1 MHSKKITTAG
11 APTTN
16 QVRHTTPV
24 ARVLRRARRIVTAIS
39 LTIATA
45 LGSLGALTSAQAQL
59 LINLDR
65 GGYPASISTATPGA
79 TWRFEWVAS
88 GDVSAF
94 CKNPESLSRVCQ
106 GVSDFAA
113 HQELDIEWEKYDR
126 IGPPVPNHSSGTLM
140 ARNAIDWQNSR
151 DNSPFRWT
159 GEFNG
164 FSRNDDRPML
174 ATVHLRKV
182 GTNWTLGTT
191 TSLQFAVN
199 PQIQLFGAEDAT
211 EGTDTHLEFLVE
223 LSPPATETTTV
234 DYATNAEESTATAGS
249 DYTATSGTL
258 TFAVGDDF
266 KAIRVPIMDD
276 MVDDSGELVVVKL
289 TNPSGVARLIR
300 DPTGFTI
307 PDRHLPDGTCQ
318 TIQGQEYC
326 NPGGVTRATFL
337 PSVGEIGIILNDEPG
352 PGNSVDNLPLVT
364 IEATT
369 PYATEGSDA
378 IFNLARTG
386 ETTEGLT
393 VPVSATET
401 GAMLADSSPTS
412 ATFAAGES
420 EAELRIATLGD
431 TTVED
436 DSTVTVTLQTGDAW
450 RLGTNN
456 TSEARIGVL
465 DDDAAPPPEGTAGS
479 DGETVWSADMS
490 VTDYGNGNV
499 GAGSASLLANQRGS
513 ENLQARWLYHDSGER
528 KLRMAFTTSVDTA
541 RLRVKAAKLNL
552 AFPQGQS
559 GESSFTW
566 DNVDVDWSDNDTFE
580 AHLVRGEAA
589 ATPAPDAT
597 LKTLSV
603 SGATLSPAFDPEIV
617 LYSAV
622 IDSSTTSVT
631 MAATANDDDATI
643 AFGPSEDADSEAANH
658 QLTVGEGDTL
668 TTVTVTA
675 PNGDTTR
682 TYRVIVKRGRT
693 VAVSFDAAAYTATE
707 SNSAA
712 AVVVSLDANPTHAI
726 TIPLTATPGGG
737 ATAADYAAPGSV
749 TFTSGG
755 ALSQTVTV
763 TAVADDTA
771 ESGETV
777 TIGFGTLP
785 GWVETGSTTSTTVTL
800 ADAPATN
807 TAPGGGPEITGTT
820 EIGSTLTAAVNT
832 ISDADGLE
840 NVTFEYQWIANNGT
854 SDADIDGATTSTYTL
869 VAADAGKTIK
879 VRVTFTDNAGTR
891 ETLASA
897 ATTTITS
904 ASLTASFA
912 NMPSEHGGP
921 GEANR
926 FTFDLSFSEN
936 LALSYRRLRDH
947 HAFTVDGGQV
957 KRAQRKVQGTNQH
970 WTITVEPGGWGDV
983 SLTLPGGRA
992 CTASNSICTSDNRQ
1006 LSNSPSA
1013 TVRGPASLSVA
1024 DASANENTD
1033 DALEFPV
1040 TLDRAST
1047 LTVTVDYATS
1057 DGTATAGA
1065 DYTATSGTLTFDP
1078 GETTQT
1084 VSVPVLDDAV
1094 DDPGETMT
1102 LTLSNAVNAQI
1113 ADATA
1118 TGTINNSDQLQ
1129 KAWIARFGRTVAA
1142 QVIDGIGERLATPRS
1157 GSHVQI
1163 AGVRLERNGAT
1174 WTETPADDEAAVDN
1188 TLEREHTLSGQQ
1200 LLLQSA
1206 FRLQSEADAP
1216 GGTAWTAWGRIS
1228 RASFEGEDEDVKLS
1242 GDVTTGLLGADV
1254 GTDDWIAG
1262 IALSEAKG
1270 DGPFTL
1276 TSDRPSNR
1284 DKGTVESS
1292 LTSVHPYAQV
1302 NATDRLALWA
1312 IGGYGTGDMTIAED
1326 GGTPMKTDID
1336 MTMAAIGARGQVL
1349 DTGTGD
1355 ALDMAVRT
1363 DALWLRATS
1372 DATRKMGSAEADVT
1386 RLRLMIDAGRGF
1398 TVGVG
1403 TLTPTIE
1410 AGVRH
1415 DAGDAEE
1422 GVGFEVGAGLAYQ
1435 GEGITVEGKVRT
1447 LVAHDDSA
1455 YEEWGASFAVRIDP
1469 GSDGRGLSLSIT
1481 PTWGSAA
1488 SEAEQLWSTRTA
1500 EDLVSDT
1507 DFQATQRL
1515 DAELGYG
1522 VAGPLGL
1529 GTLTPFGGLS
1539 LSDGAQRT
1547 LRTGLRWNASE
1558 SATVALEGTRE
1569 ENGDGETPANT
1580 LMLRAQVRF

>member
-1 MHSKKITTAG
+1 MHANEITADD
-11 APTTN
+11 APTTTK
-16 QVRHTTPV
+16 QSRHTAPL
-24 ARVLRRARRIVTAIS
+24 ARALRRARRILTAGS
-39 LTIATA
+39 LTIATM
-45 LGSLGALTSAQAQL
+45 LGGLGAFTSAQAQL

-65 GGYPASISTATPGA
+65 GGYPASISTATPHA

-88 GDVSAF
+88 GSTSGF
-94 CKNPESLSRVCQ
+94 CHKPQAITRQCTSLTKL
-106 GVSDFAA
+106 AL

-140 ARNAIDWQNSR
+140 ARNAIDWQNKFESS
-151 DNSPFRWT
+151 NYRWT

-164 FSRNDDRPML
+164 FSRNDDRPLL

-182 GTNWTLGTT
+182 GTNWTMGST

-199 PQIQLFGAEDAT
+199 PQIELFPADDAT
-211 EGTDTHLEFLVE
+211 EGTDSHLNYVVTLT
-223 LSPPATETTTV
+223 PPATETTTV
-234 DYATNAEESTATAGS
+234 DYATNAQHSTATAGS

-258 TFAVGDDF
+258 TFAVGESS
-266 KAIRVPIMDD
+266 KLIQVPIMDD
-276 MVDDSGELVVVKL
+276 MVDDSGELVALRL
-289 TNPSGVARLIR
+289 TNPSGVTRLVR

-307 PDRHLPDGTCQ
+307 PDRHLPQGTCQ
-318 TIQGQEYC
+318 TVQGQEYC

-337 PSVGEIGIILNDEPG
+337 PSVGEIGRILNDEPG

-401 GAMLADSSPTS
+401 GAMLADSIPTS

-436 DSTVTVTLQTGDAW
+436 DSTVTVTLQSGDAW

-456 TSEARIGVL
+456 TSEARIGIL
-465 DDDAAPPPEGTAGS
+465 DDDAAPAPEGTAGS

-490 VTDYGNGNV
+490 VTDYGNGNI

-513 ENLQARWLYHDSGER
+513 EDLQARWLYYESGER

-541 RLRVKAAKLNL
+541 RLRVKAANLNL

-675 PNGDTTR
+675 PDGETTR

-785 GWVETGSTTSTTVTL
+785 TWVEAGSRTSTTITL

-807 TAPGGGPEITGTT
+807 TAPGGGPQITGTT
-820 EIGSTLTAAVNT
+820 EIGSTLTAEVNT
-832 ISDADGLE
+832 ITDADGLD
-840 NVTFEYQWIANNGT
+840 NATFEYQWIANNGT
-854 SDADIDGATTSTYTL
+854 SNADIDGATTNTYTL

-879 VRVTFTDNAGTR
+879 VRVTFTDDAGTR
-891 ETLASA
+891 ETLTSA

-936 LALSYRRLRDH
+936 LALSYRKLRDH

-957 KRAQRKVQGTNQH
+957 KRAQRKVRGSSQH

-992 CTASNSICTSDNRQ
+992 CTASNAICTSDNRQ

-1129 KAWIARFGRTVAA
+1129 KAWIARFGRTVAG
-1142 QVIDGIGERLATPRS
+1142 QVINGIGERLASPRN

-1174 WTETPADDEAAVDN
+1174 WTETPADDDTAPDN
-1188 TLEREHTLSGQQ
+1188 TLERQHRLSAQQ

-1206 FRLQSEADAP
+1206 FRLQGEADAP
-1216 GGTAWTAWGRIS
+1216 RGTTWTAWGRVS
-1228 RASFEGEDEDVKLS
+1228 RASFEGEDKDVKLS
-1242 GDVTTGLLGADV
+1242 GDVTTGLVGADA
-1254 GTDDWIAG
+1254 GTEDWIAG
-1262 IALSEAKG
+1262 IALSAAKG

-1284 DKGTVESS
+1284 DKGTVEST

-1302 NATDRLALWA
+1302 NVTDQLAVWA
-1312 IGGYGTGDMTIAED
+1312 IGGYGTGDMTIAEE

-1355 ALDMAVRT
+1355 ALDMAVRS

-1372 DATRKMGSAEADVT
+1372 DATREMGRAEADVT
-1386 RLRLMIDAGRGF
+1386 RLRLMVDTSRGF
-1398 TVGVG
+1398 SAGAG
-1403 TLTPTIE
+1403 TLTPSIE

-1422 GVGFEVGAGLAYQ
+1422 GVGFELGAGLAYQ
-1435 GEGITVEGKVRT
+1435 APGFTIEAKART
-1447 LVAHDDSA
+1447 LVAHDDAA
-1455 YEEWGASFAVRIDP
+1455 YREWGASAAVRIDP
-1469 GSDGRGLSLSIT
+1469 GSDGRGLSLSIA

-1500 EDLVSDT
+1500 EDLVSDNA
-1507 DFQATQRL
+1507 FEPERRI

-1522 VAGPLGL
+1522 LGGPGGL
-1529 GTLTPFGGLS
+1529 GTLTPYAGLS
-1539 LSDGAQRT
+1539 LSNGAART
-1547 LRTGLRWNASE
+1547 MKGGLRWNASRD
-1558 SATVALEGTRE
+1558 ATLALEATHGNSRAE
-1569 ENGDGETPANT
+1569 GPANA
-1580 LMLRAQVRF
+1580 LMLRGSIRF